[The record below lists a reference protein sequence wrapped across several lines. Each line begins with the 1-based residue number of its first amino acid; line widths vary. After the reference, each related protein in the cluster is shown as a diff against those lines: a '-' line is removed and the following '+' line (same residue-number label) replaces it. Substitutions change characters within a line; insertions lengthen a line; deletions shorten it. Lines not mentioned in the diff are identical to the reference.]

1 MSNKNKNNTRKNK
14 KYNNNTNPGNNEAK
28 QMKELYPNLELSFSE
43 AQEWLIKHLDSSAF
57 KKRENASNTISSIPI
72 IQKIVKEGM
81 ITQNS
86 QEGTISKGV
95 NKFNNTFY
103 KEKQRAYLSGFLLH
117 KDSFKFVDW
126 INTYTDKVAFVTA
139 IIPDD
144 IDHFIR
150 RTTTP
155 IAVTVGTSSK
165 TKLPENPTNYTIDSI
180 IPQSFDEETFHSIK
194 RSSNIKDDVHVDFVN
209 IFDPKYG
216 RLASSKD
223 GLYADVLKGLKH

>member
-14 KYNNNTNPGNNEAK
+14 NNGNNEAK
-28 QMKELYPNLELSFSE
+28 QMKELYPHLELSFSD
-43 AQEWLIKHLDSSAF
+43 AQEWLIKHLDSAAF

-72 IQKIVKEGM
+72 LQKIVKEGM

-144 IDHFIR
+144 IDNEIR

-180 IPQSFDEETFHSIK
+180 IPQSFDEETFYSIK

-209 IFDPKYG
+209 VFDPKYG

>member
-1 MSNKNKNNTRKNK
+1 MSNKNNTRKNK
-14 KYNNNTNPGNNEAK
+14 NNGNNEEK
-28 QMKELYPNLELSFSE
+28 IMKELYPNLELSFSD
-43 AQEWLIKHLDSSAF
+43 AQEWLIKHLDSAAF

-72 IQKIVKEGM
+72 LQKIVKEGM

-86 QEGTISKGV
+86 QEGIISKGI
-95 NKFNNTFY
+95 NKYNNMFY
-103 KEKQRAYLSGFLLH
+103 KIKERAYLSGFILH
-117 KDSFKFVDW
+117 NNSFKFVDW

-155 IAVTVGTSSK
+155 IAVTVGASSK
-165 TKLPENPTNYTIDSI
+165 TKLPENPVNYTIDSI
-180 IPQSFDEETFHSIK
+180 IPQYIDEETFYSIK
-194 RSSNIKDDVHVDFVN
+194 RSSNIKDDIHVDLIN

-223 GLYADVLKGLKH
+223 GLYADVLKALKH